1 MGDAEAGSLGAESRG
16 LQTRSGERLTC
27 QLVVTWLVFQLKFLK
42 EACLR
47 EVSFLVTLT
56 FPTFEKILEK
66 SKSMLRKSAV
76 CANG

>member
-1 MGDAEAGSLGAESRG
+1 MQA
-16 LQTRSGERLTC
+16 RSGEGRAG
-27 QLVVTWLVFQLKFLK
+27 QLVVTWLAFQLKFLK

-56 FPTFEKILEK
+56 FPTFETIFEK

-76 CANG
+76 CASGEKRVIGR